1 MLLKYVSVAGRG
13 SGRGIVRARECT
25 NAFCYFDLSFVL
37 NFYLTFN
44 AGIAG
49 IFCQLTPPFAFA
61 NLLRS
66 SCMQRAV
73 KAAGG

>member
-1 MLLKYVSVAGRG
+1 M
-13 SGRGIVRARECT
+13 SGRSGTGASSGGGGTRKCAHACSH
-25 NAFCYFDLSFVL
+25 FDLSFVL

-49 IFCQLTPPFAFA
+49 IFCHLRFAFASA

-66 SCMQRAV
+66 TWNREG
-73 KAAGG
+73 KGKG